1 MITPFRKGILR
12 VVGRGERGHW
22 LRATVL
28 DSVTRSFEISDDDP
42 TPGGRFNP
50 PGRYPT
56 LYLAQDD
63 HQSREEL
70 VRWTREPNGSIAR
83 SIVLIVEVHL
93 RRVLDLCDPRTR
105 HLLGVTLTDLMDS
118 RDMSLSRSVGV
129 AAFRHKFD
137 GIVYPRP
144 LAPWTRNLA
153 VFREH
158 ADAGAINV
166 MGPVP

>member
-12 VVGRGERGHW
+12 VAGRSERGHW

-28 DSVTRSFEISDDDP
+28 DPATRSFEITDDDP

-50 PGRYPT
+50 PGRCPT

-63 HQSREEL
+63 PPSREEL
-70 VRWTREPNGSIAR
+70 VRWTREAHGAISR

-93 RRVLDLCDPRTR
+93 RKVLDLCDPRTR

-118 RDMSLSRSVGV
+118 ADMSLSRSVGV
-129 AAFRHKFD
+129 AAFRHGFD

-153 VFREH
+153 VFRER